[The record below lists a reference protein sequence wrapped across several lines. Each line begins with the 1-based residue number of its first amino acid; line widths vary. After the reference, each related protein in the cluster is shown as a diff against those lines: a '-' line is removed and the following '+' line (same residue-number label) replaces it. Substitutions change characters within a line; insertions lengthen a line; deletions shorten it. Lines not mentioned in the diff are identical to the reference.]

1 MKKKYKSIEKKLRK
15 GKTTPTQYNAICS
28 WFIPGHAENKPIK
41 SYVADICDQEQL
53 VEYFE
58 GVDVVFHCAAYVNFQ
73 YPPNMEE
80 LERNNVYGL

>member
-1 MKKKYKSIEKKLRK
+1 MVESFSHVSPSL
-15 GKTTPTQYNAICS
+15 PTRGT
-28 WFIPGHAENKPIK
+28 GHAENKPIK

-73 YPPNMEE
+73 YPPNMDE
-80 LERNNVYGL
+80 LERNNVYGLCIFIGCCFIN